1 MDHCLVVK
9 GLTKLSDAMS
19 HAMRAIQDG
28 RVILQRIDK
37 TWSSGGGNGKPLW
50 YTSCENLVKCIK
62 RQKDMTPKDESP
74 MLKGVQYVTGEERR
88 TTINSS
94 RKNEAARPKWK
105 WSSAVDVSG
114 DESKIPIFKE
124 PYCIQTWKFRTEWSQ
139 FVSKANLSTSHYS
152 KSVPQPPMLKE
163 ADQFYQ
169 DLEYLLELTP
179 KKMSYSSEGTG
190 MQKVGSQ
197 EIPGETGKFVLGVQN
212 EPGQRLTEFCQKR
225 TLVIANTI
233 FQQHKKWRYTW
244 TSPNGQYQNQIDYIF
259 CSWRWRSYSYQ
270 KQDLQLTVAQI
281 ISF

>member
-28 RVILQRIDK
+28 RVILQRTDK

-50 YTSCENLVKCIK
+50 YTSCEDLVKCIK

-74 MLKGVQYVTGEERR
+74 RLKGVQYVTGEERR

-105 WSSAVDVSG
+105 WSSVVDVSG

-124 PYCIQTWKFRTEWSQ
+124 QYCIQTWKVRTEWSQ

-152 KSVPQPPMLKE
+152 KSVP
-163 ADQFYQ
+163 
-169 DLEYLLELTP
+169 
-179 KKMSYSSEGTG
+179 
-190 MQKVGSQ
+190 
-197 EIPGETGKFVLGVQN
+197 
-212 EPGQRLTEFCQKR
+212 
-225 TLVIANTI
+225 
-233 FQQHKKWRYTW
+233 
-244 TSPNGQYQNQIDYIF
+244 
-259 CSWRWRSYSYQ
+259 
-270 KQDLQLTVAQI
+270 
-281 ISF
+281 